1 MSRPQSTTPP
11 LHFPPGPSQC
21 GTQPGTEMFLLT
33 LLLCLAPLM
42 LTETQPGLARLK
54 VPDGVRDYY
63 DSVRGGRR
71 RGRQIVP
78 GVYSC
83 GHQGKDQFIN
93 FINPHYPSHDNV
105 AGTCHFRMV
114 TNDPGV
120 CQIRVDFVDT
130 ELLSP
135 YQGDCNDQY
144 LIVSG
149 STWSTGFQ
157 KVCGINPDQH
167 FYLHLDKG
175 RQVGSV
181 VGQWWG
187 SGGSGFIIS
196 HWTRRWLPA
205 C

>member
-1 MSRPQSTTPP
+1 MSRPCFLLSSV
-11 LHFPPGPSQC
+11 SQC
-21 GTQPGTEMFLLT
+21 ARTPRTAMFPLT
-33 LLLCLAPLM
+33 LLLSFLPPLM
-42 LTETQPGLARLK
+42 MTETQSALARLK
-54 VPDGVRDYY
+54 VPDGVKDYY
-63 DSVRGGRR
+63 ESVRGGRR

-114 TNDPGV
+114 TSDPGV

-175 RQVGSV
+175 RLV
-181 VGQWWG
+181 
-187 SGGSGFIIS
+187 
-196 HWTRRWLPA
+196 L
-205 C
+205 